1 MDYLFISLSLGVG
14 SAIFGAL
21 TNILAKKVVGFSS
34 TRDYISINFMLI
46 FFLMLPIA
54 PLFFSVQPTLL
65 ALGLIVAAAC
75 IDGLANYLYFRAFE
89 ITDAVTASSLLSV
102 SPLFTLAFLP
112 IFEPKNGSLNALMV
126 IGVII
131 ITVGIFILN
140 RSHVNDHTPA
150 FPEQNL
156 WKLLLPLLSA
166 LLFGANIY
174 LVKHLFSQNFTN
186 PYSYYLLRALVIS
199 ILSFVLLKPAFKW
212 VTLENISLT
221 AGRGV
226 VVIGKWLLL
235 LYALDIGNPPVVK
248 AVSDI
253 SPLFVILIALISKQ
267 KITSTQWIGTIGIIT
282 GLVLIT
288 TQPG

>member
-1 MDYLFISLSLGVG
+1 MDYFFISLSLGVS

-21 TNILAKKVVGFSS
+21 TNVLAKKVVGFSS
-34 TRDYISINFMLI
+34 TRDYISINFLLI
-46 FFLMLPIA
+46 FFLMLPFA
-54 PLFFSVQPTLL
+54 PLFFSVQPTSL
-65 ALGLIVAAAC
+65 ALGLIAVAAC

-112 IFEPKNGSLNALMV
+112 IFEPKNGSLNALTV
-126 IGVII
+126 LGVII

-140 RSHVNDHTPA
+140 RSNPDNHNHKLT
-150 FPEQNL
+150 EQNI

-174 LVKHLFSQNFTN
+174 LVKHLFSQNFAN

-212 VTLENISLT
+212 VTLKNISLA

-253 SPLFVILIALISKQ
+253 SPLFVILIALMSKQ

-282 GLVLIT
+282 GLVFIT
-288 TQPG
+288 TKPG